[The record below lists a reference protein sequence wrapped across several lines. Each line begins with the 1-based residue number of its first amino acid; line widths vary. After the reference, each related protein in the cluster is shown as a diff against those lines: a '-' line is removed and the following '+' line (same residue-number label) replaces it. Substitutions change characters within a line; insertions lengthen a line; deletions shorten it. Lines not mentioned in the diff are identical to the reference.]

1 MILVVFQILMFLW
14 FYDSVILDALHE
26 FAAVAGGPLGWVEM
40 SINLIMTFH
49 WIMEQALELLLQWAA
64 TA

>member
-1 MILVVFQILMFLW
+1 MIIVVFQILMVLW

-40 SINLIMTFH
+40 SINLIMTPVN
-49 WIMEQALELLLQWAA
+49 
-64 TA
+64 